1 MKEEVNHPERYGG
14 DTVYECIKVLE
25 AWLLP
30 EQYKGFLRG
39 NALKYLCRVG
49 KKDNTVQELKK
60 AEWYLNK
67 LIEKEVQENE
77 GKQS

>member
-1 MKEEVNHPERYGG
+1 MKFENT
-14 DTVYECIKVLE
+14 TVTGLP
-25 AWLLP
+25 P

-49 KKDNTVQELKK
+49 KKDDTVQELKK

-67 LIEKEVQENE
+67 LIEKELQENE
-77 GKQS
+77 GKRS